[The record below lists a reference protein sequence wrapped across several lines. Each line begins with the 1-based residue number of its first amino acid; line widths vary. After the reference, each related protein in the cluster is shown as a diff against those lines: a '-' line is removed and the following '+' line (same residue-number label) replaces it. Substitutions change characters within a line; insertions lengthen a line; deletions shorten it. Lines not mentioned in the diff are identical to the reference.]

1 MLHVSSA
8 RMCSTFM
15 LPSLPKL
22 KQDLQQSGPIALSFL
37 LQCVLQLHIFHQK
50 YLHRLFIAVKKDL
63 CDNSRELWDLV
74 ENEYSKMYKKCVSII
89 PVLPN
94 LITSTDETTLFVT
107 SGVINEQEKIH
118 VTCKPTVVKNENV
131 SSSSRNNYSTSL
143 FGDSHCRGLRI
154 VLNTTFTAGGL
165 TAPIFVAVHGL
176 TLEEMPNNEIVTMAI
191 PNRWARFLKF

>member
-1 MLHVSSA
+1 M
-8 RMCSTFM
+8 
-15 LPSLPKL
+15 
-22 KQDLQQSGPIALSFL
+22 
-37 LQCVLQLHIFHQK
+37 
-50 YLHRLFIAVKKDL
+50 
-63 CDNSRELWDLV
+63 
-74 ENEYSKMYKKCVSII
+74 
-89 PVLPN
+89 
-94 LITSTDETTLFVT
+94 ITSTDKTTLFVT

-176 TLEEMPNNEIVTMAI
+176 SLEEMPNNEIVTVAI
-191 PNRWARFLKF
+191 PNLVVGSDRDFYSNETGFITFVRGDGADVDVDNTEQENQGATQSKEARLAKLYRDLVFYPFISKICQSQYLHKNTNVIPDNLQVIS